1 MVIHEHENSMYGV
14 MSSVLAELV
23 VLMLAVPGYIP
34 AIAIGYFMIGFPLQG
49 FPFMIAFVFVATFS
63 AEVSATFRAW
73 SRNLCT
79 TKLTPATLNRLLQVW
94 WPTSPETMHPKRS

>member
-14 MSSVLAELV
+14 MSSVLAELL

-73 SRNLCT
+73 SRNVCD
-79 TKLTPATLNRLLQVW
+79 TKLTHATLNRLFQAW
-94 WPTSPETMHPKRS
+94 WPTSPETMHLKR